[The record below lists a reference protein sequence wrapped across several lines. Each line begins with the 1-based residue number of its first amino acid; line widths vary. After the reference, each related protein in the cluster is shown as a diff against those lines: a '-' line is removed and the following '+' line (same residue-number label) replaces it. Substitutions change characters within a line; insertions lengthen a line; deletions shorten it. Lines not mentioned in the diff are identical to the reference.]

1 MSDTPRENAAAIR
14 AILKYPNIETFV
26 QRYAQNVSKHG
37 VFFKT
42 AKPKPVGTT
51 IKFELKLADGTKV
64 LRGVGEVSWIRATE
78 TAGAPPGMG
87 IRFQKLDANSRD
99 IVKQIL
105 TYKKE
110 HSLPGPSRFSVAP
123 SAESTQTSV
132 ASSHDKEIK
141 RAEEEAKRAEEEA
154 KRAEEEA
161 KRAEEEARRAEEEA
175 KRRAEEEAK
184 RAEEEARRAEE
195 EAKRRAEEEAR
206 RAEEEAKR
214 RAEEEALRKQRIQER
229 LRAEQ
234 RSGAKIEADEN
245 EIDELVAAFDTIQ
258 IPSNSDEAAPRTAP
272 VKIPEEDESDT
283 SDISEALDTN
293 MAESRLDDAL
303 FAEAQHSEASQDRSC
318 IADLLE
324 STEDDESQASEF
336 DDENQFGDG
345 SSEEPFSDSAS
356 SDDSNDKP
364 AFGLLS
370 PELDSDDHP
379 DALSATGDLFSPDAE
394 PLDLGEPLA
403 TVAAKADPF
412 EAQAEED
419 EFDDDVEEL
428 SIADM
433 LPEEPYAVD
442 NGHVRSAALPRD
454 AYHVS
459 EEPPLFSADARPS
472 RQPYEA
478 EEYDIEEIDDLD
490 FIEEIDDLEEVES
503 VSGVDEM
510 GINFNGLSRPQNPS
524 TPSAPLDTFDSLVN
538 QYTRETRQP
547 SAPPPPLLHNQA
559 VDNAL
564 NTIFSGTP
572 SPQTSPASSSR
583 ISHAPDTLPDDALPQ
598 HLANFIERKSQL
610 PGAPQQARISTF
622 NAPSAPQP
630 PQSVPPQA
638 TPAEAFVPAVYP
650 NQGMPGQQNPWGSDS
665 WAPLPAEPQQV
676 PPVENQEQ
684 PSWSNNP
691 NQGMPGQQSAWPE
704 GQNADIDLDD
714 DERKKGF
721 FGKLFGK

>member
-1 MSDTPRENAAAIR
+1 VSDTPRENAAAIR
-14 AILKYPNIETFV
+14 AILKHPNIETFV

-99 IVKQIL
+99 IVKRIL

-123 SAESTQTSV
+123 SAEATQTSV
-132 ASSHDKEIK
+132 ASSHDKEMK
-141 RAEEEAKRAEEEA
+141 RAEEEAKQRAEEEA
-154 KRAEEEA
+154 KQRAEEEA

-175 KRRAEEEAK
+175 KQ
-184 RAEEEARRAEE
+184 RAEE

-206 RAEEEAKR
+206 RAEEEAKQ
-214 RAEEEALRKQRIQER
+214 RAEEEAIRKRRIQEK

-293 MAESRLDDAL
+293 MAESKLDDAL
-303 FAEAQHSEASQDRSC
+303 FAEAQHSEASQDRSI

-336 DDENQFGDG
+336 DDENQFGAG

-433 LPEEPYAVD
+433 LPEEPYAFD

-454 AYHVS
+454 AYDVS
-459 EEPPLFSADARPS
+459 DEPPLFSADARPS

-524 TPSAPLDTFDSLVN
+524 TPPAPSDTFDSLVN

-564 NTIFSGTP
+564 NTIFSGAS
-572 SPQTSPASSSR
+572 SPQTSPAPSSR
-583 ISHAPDTLPDDALPQ
+583 ISHAPETLPDDALPQ

-610 PGAPQQARISTF
+610 PGAPQQARVSTF
-622 NAPSAPQP
+622 NAPSAPLP

-638 TPAEAFVPAVYP
+638 PQTEAFLPAVSL

-665 WAPLPAEPQQV
+665 WGPLPAEPQQV